1 MTTHVRTTGPVPG
14 PLGDAL
20 ATLDT
25 VLDEVAE
32 VALWALT
39 PAEQGTALVAITRLE
54 ARLAELRLR
63 QAAAADASDVG
74 ADVGAA
80 STGVWWAVETNQTR
94 GAAIAQVKLGRRLET
109 DRALTRAALAAGAIV
124 EAQARVVVDAIDALP
139 DDLDPTLITE
149 AERHLL
155 DLATHHDAK
164 ALRVL
169 GKWILDVIAPEV
181 GEEQE
186 RQELEAEER
195 RAREQ
200 CRFTMSDDGHGT
212 THGRFTLPTAQ
223 AAMLKK
229 QLMALAAP
237 KHRAATGQPAT
248 DPAGQQ
254 LTGPHK
260 LGLAFAEWIE
270 RRHAAEATT
279 APTKAGGLAA
289 TVVVTMT
296 LAQLLGDSHA
306 AAVLDTGERITAAQ
320 ARRLACEAGII
331 PAVLG
336 GAAQPLDIG
345 RKARFHTE
353 PQRTAIALRD
363 RACTA
368 QGCDAPP
375 GLCHV
380 HHDRPWATGG
390 HTNVAS
396 GRLLCPHHHARAH
409 DPTYTTT
416 IHPDN
421 SLTFHRR
428 T

>member
-155 DLATHHDAK
+155 DLAAHHDAK

-169 GKWILDVIAPEV
+169 GKRILDVIAPEV

-186 RQELEAEER
+186 RQKLEAEER

-212 THGRFTLPTAQ
+212 THGRFALPTAQ

-237 KHRAATGQPAT
+237 KHRAATGQPGVDEHGDRLAR
-248 DPAGQQ
+248 
-254 LTGPHK
+254 PHRM
-260 LGLAFAEWIE
+260 GLAFAEWIE
-270 RRHAAEATT
+270 RRSASEQAMPA
-279 APTKAGGLAA
+279 KAGGLAA

-296 LAQLLGDSHA
+296 LAQLLGESNA
-306 AAVLDTGERITAAQ
+306 AAVLDTGEHITASQ

-336 GAAQPLDIG
+336 GAGQPLDLG

-380 HHDRPWATGG
+380 HHDHPWSAGGATS
-390 HTNVAS
+390 VAT

-416 IHPDN
+416 IHPNN